1 MRTLSAV
8 VLLSLAAFPA
18 SAQLPDDRAR
28 DLGRTYVRWFI
39 AGEADS
45 LASRMT
51 PEALARVGGVP
62 GIRERVQMLAEN
74 VGTETE
80 LLGEEVVRDG
90 SATAYVRRARFTL
103 LPVPFRL
110 RWDLDGDGRILRGD
124 MTSEN

>member
-1 MRTLSAV
+1 MRILSAV
-8 VLLSLAAFPA
+8 ALFSLAALPA

-45 LASRMT
+45 LAARMT
-51 PEALARVGGVP
+51 PEALVRVGGVP
-62 GIRERVQMLAEN
+62 GIRERVQMLADN

-80 LLGEEVVRDG
+80 LLGEEVVREG
-90 SATAYVRRARFTL
+90 GVSAYVRRARFSL

-110 RWDLDGDGRILRGD
+110 RWDLDDEGRIVRGD